1 MLGSRRNRDE
11 GDRRRLVQTSS
22 ALRYAVVAVALLK
35 CPSAVNKAQSRGNAG
50 AVGSVES
57 QKHAFPSFHEL
68 LGNLAKGGRDSHIP
82 TAATMRADGKV
93 ENPKQVFHF
102 PTASVAFTKTP
113 TQAAGG
119 LSPAPAWRR
128 SAPLN
133 QRRLPIR

>member
-1 MLGSRRNRDE
+1 
-11 GDRRRLVQTSS
+11 VQTSS

-57 QKHAFPSFHEL
+57 QKQAFPSFHEL

-102 PTASVAFTKTP
+102 TTASFAFTKAQHKP
-113 TQAAGG
+113 RADCRPRGG
-119 LSPAPAWRR
+119 APRP
-128 SAPLN
+128 STN
-133 QRRLPIR
+133 DVYQFGNISY